1 MSDHPLRSTD
11 TGRRNIGRITSSRSL
26 IAPMLLDLKQRT
38 QARVGLVEDPP
49 RPPHPRRTR
58 SRCLP
63 KEHRFARQRKGDH
76 EGCTGLG
83 GEWMAMYGSRLTRLL
98 SFDDDLRYLLLWNAL
113 FCSCRC
119 DTGRKE
125 GLQYFPVHPTQH
137 RGPVKHTNNIY
148 SIARSSFSQSRAFT
162 NLECRS
168 QTRRAIESMKTGR
181 NARIDTGRCQRLLQY
196 MFVSEGQLSGK
207 NQSAHSAVPL

>member
-1 MSDHPLRSTD
+1 
-11 TGRRNIGRITSSRSL
+11 
-26 IAPMLLDLKQRT
+26 
-38 QARVGLVEDPP
+38 
-49 RPPHPRRTR
+49 
-58 SRCLP
+58 
-63 KEHRFARQRKGDH
+63 
-76 EGCTGLG
+76 
-83 GEWMAMYGSRLTRLL
+83 MAMYGSRLTRLL

-196 MFVSEGQLSGK
+196 MFVSKGQLSGK
-207 NQSAHSAVPL
+207 NQSAHSAVPLSYIRTHHYPSLALSIPLDPKPDIRQSFCKRQLLASVDETPKSFSVQFGVVRRT